1 MRLWKS
7 GHTSPE
13 EEATISITIKSWV
26 GRLFLGMLVL
36 LLVGYGIRSIMLPAQ
51 SAAVFLKYAEG
62 SYWQPAPQSPLFQE
76 GQLEFAGFKPIQLA
90 GENLGAWDEVVI
102 MNFDRTVDYQAFVGR
117 LDAADYVARYHLME
131 IAPEAPELLYFTNWR
146 LRGFRNDESIDPGE
160 RVPIKEVVPDTTYIQ
175 QWRGLFD
182 GAYRDGIVMLNLLLH
197 AEDPQDPTGGPD
209 SDASAEELYDRYS
222 QKATRVLGK
231 LGGQILVL
239 GTVDRVVVGPQIRNY
254 DVYAFVFYP
263 SVDVFEA
270 MFTAR
275 ERVEAQVHQRA
286 GLNAE
291 GSAGYW
297 VKPYQ
302 EFTPARPH
310 P

>member
-1 MRLWKS
+1 MDKRHQ
-7 GHTSPE
+7 G
-13 EEATISITIKSWV
+13 EEANISTTVKRWSLRV
-26 GRLFLGMLVL
+26 FLGLIVL
-36 LLVGYGIRSIMLPAQ
+36 LLVGYTIRTIMQPAQ
-51 SAAVFLKYAEG
+51 SAAVFVKYAEG
-62 SYWQPAPQSPLFQE
+62 SSWQPAPESPLFQN
-76 GQLEFAGFKPIQLA
+76 GQLEFAGFEPIQLA

-102 MNFDRTVDYQAFVGR
+102 VNFDRMADYQEFVSQI
-117 LDAADYVARYHLME
+117 DAADYVARYHLME

-146 LRGFRNDESIDPGE
+146 LRGFLNDESIDPGE
-160 RVPIKEVVPDTTYIQ
+160 KVPIEEVVPDTTYIQ
-175 QWRGLFD
+175 QWRNLFD

-197 AEDPQDPTGGPD
+197 EENPQDPTGSPD

-231 LGGQILVL
+231 LGGQISVL
-239 GTVDRVVVGPQIRNY
+239 GTVDRVVVGPEIRNY

-263 SVDVFEA
+263 SVDVFEV

-275 ERVEAQVHQRA
+275 ERVQAQVHQRA

-297 VKPYQ
+297 VKPYR
-302 EFTPARPH
+302 EFTPTAM
-310 P
+310 